1 MTTHNL
7 SAEETSGNLLSNHTF
22 DDNTQG
28 WTLSDSNVKRDANRY
43 NDAGNSPT
51 IRFKGQNS
59 SVSQKVDVSSLES
72 GKEITSLTI
81 KYHGYGC
88 GNDTN
93 WCLDGLED
101 TIVTE
106 VTLTSNGETE
116 TSTNTV
122 TVPYEDGWTHHS
134 FTKSINDTFITG
146 DTDISFSLRGID
158 SGNSNSWLGPI
169 TDNYE
174 LLVTYQDYVVQ
185 QQVEQQIEQQIEE
198 QITNTIVAGLDFET
212 SVTNEIILER
222 PMHTNDLVAVQVD
235 IPTIEVDMTMDVE
248 INMDMDIQI
257 DAPENIEMPELIV
270 VPMNINTEMDLPSE
284 LPQIT
289 EVAVIEEIPQISI
302 SEPVEKE
309 MNNDQQKT
317 ETSEEGK
324 PKAETESEVADGGDE
339 NSELSETPGEQ
350 KTEPSNENRI
360 VKKSKSKD
368 SKSSKKDGSKKT
380 TKEDKKSKPA
390 SKTVAKNSEKKT
402 ETTMTTTTFL
412 QEIVLPS
419 AYLQVMTDS
428 ITIVE
433 TISLEQEMIYEQ
445 DLGSYASNDAWD
457 SFNSATQS
465 RWDSMVGVKSSHTF
479 RSYGK

>member
-1 MTTHNL
+1 
-7 SAEETSGNLLSNHTF
+7 
-22 DDNTQG
+22 
-28 WTLSDSNVKRDANRY
+28 
-43 NDAGNSPT
+43 
-51 IRFKGQNS
+51 
-59 SVSQKVDVSSLES
+59 
-72 GKEITSLTI
+72 
-81 KYHGYGC
+81 
-88 GNDTN
+88 
-93 WCLDGLED
+93 
-101 TIVTE
+101 
-106 VTLTSNGETE
+106 
-116 TSTNTV
+116 
-122 TVPYEDGWTHHS
+122 
-134 FTKSINDTFITG
+134 
-146 DTDISFSLRGID
+146 
-158 SGNSNSWLGPI
+158 
-169 TDNYE
+169 
-174 LLVTYQDYVVQ
+174 
-185 QQVEQQIEQQIEE
+185 
-198 QITNTIVAGLDFET
+198 
-212 SVTNEIILER
+212 
-222 PMHTNDLVAVQVD
+222 
-235 IPTIEVDMTMDVE
+235 
-248 INMDMDIQI
+248 
-257 DAPENIEMPELIV
+257 
-270 VPMNINTEMDLPSE
+270 
-284 LPQIT
+284 
-289 EVAVIEEIPQISI
+289 
-302 SEPVEKE
+302 